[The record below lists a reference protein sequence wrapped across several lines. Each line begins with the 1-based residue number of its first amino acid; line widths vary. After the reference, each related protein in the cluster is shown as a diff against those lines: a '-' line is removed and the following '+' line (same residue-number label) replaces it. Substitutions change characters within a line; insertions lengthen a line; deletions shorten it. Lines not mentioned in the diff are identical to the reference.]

1 MPISATEQR
10 NNTLTDLLTGVVC
23 LGLEIDVGEYIRK
36 YSNGAYKDVVT
47 VACDIGYTLIGSAGG
62 PADNTY
68 STECGADGNWT
79 DITHCERE

>member
-1 MPISATEQR
+1 MT
-10 NNTLTDLLTGVVC
+10 NLLTGVVC

-47 VACDIGYTLIGSAGG
+47 VACDIGYTLIDSAGG

-68 STECGADGNWT
+68 STECEEDGNWT
-79 DITHCERE
+79 VKKHCEGE